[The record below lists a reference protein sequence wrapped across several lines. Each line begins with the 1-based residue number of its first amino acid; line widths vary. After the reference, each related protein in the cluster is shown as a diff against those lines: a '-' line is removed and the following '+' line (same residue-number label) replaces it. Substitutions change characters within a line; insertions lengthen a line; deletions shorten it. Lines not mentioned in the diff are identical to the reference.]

1 MTEATENIITQSSY
15 KQDQWFETMISSIKV
30 DQLQLQTN
38 TATKEKTRIYNNII
52 EGKHSEMFSDMRNI
66 SSQFFIEELVKEY
79 ISELSERNV
88 STSQLAFD
96 LSDAKV
102 LVWAEIE
109 DLDEKSEDGLILAE
123 ARINARFSNF
133 GFHISSTIIEKG
145 DRLMVP
151 PHYSSVKN

>member
-1 MTEATENIITQSSY
+1 MSESTQNIAIQQSS
-15 KQDQWFETMISSIKV
+15 KQDQWFETMINSIKV
-30 DQLQLQTN
+30 DHLQMQTN
-38 TATKEKTRIYNNII
+38 TASEEKTRIYNNLV

-79 ISELSERNV
+79 ISELNTRNV
-88 STSQLAFD
+88 STNQLAFE

-102 LVWAEIE
+102 LVWAEINDFDE
-109 DLDEKSEDGLILAE
+109 DSEDGLILAE
-123 ARINARFSNF
+123 AMTNARFSNF

-145 DRLMVP
+145 DNLPIP